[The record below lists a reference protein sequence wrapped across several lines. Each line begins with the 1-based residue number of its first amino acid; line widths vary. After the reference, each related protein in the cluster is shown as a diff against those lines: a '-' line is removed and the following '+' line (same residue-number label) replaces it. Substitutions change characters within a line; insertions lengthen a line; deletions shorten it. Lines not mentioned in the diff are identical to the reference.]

1 MSRPA
6 VAKGQLPAFF
16 EDEPDEPE
24 VPYLGSSVTREEVKH
39 RVGTKLDHRWTHPIE
54 GQGRKG
60 KRQHGLYDERQRVY
74 QTGGEIS
81 NFVYW
86 RKRLVS
92 FAKEAWDQVYLKVDW
107 FEVIDHEKNEC
118 WRISG
123 EKARHYMQTYDA
135 GLGPRVGIPMSKF
148 DIITSRGTYRQEG
161 EP

>member
-1 MSRPA
+1 MSKPPIA
-6 VAKGQLPAFF
+6 DGQMPAFF
-16 EDEPDEPE
+16 EDEPPPPE
-24 VPYLGSSVTREEVKH
+24 VPYLGTAVTRKDVKQ
-39 RVGTKLDHRWTHPIE
+39 RNGTKLDHKWTHAIE

-60 KRQHGLYDERQRVY
+60 KRQHGLYDEKQRVY

-86 RKRLVS
+86 KKRLVS
-92 FAKEAWDQVYLKVDW
+92 MAKEAWDQIHLKVDW
-107 FEVIDHEKNEC
+107 IEVIDHEKNEC

-123 EKARHYMQTYDA
+123 LKAHRYHQVYDA
-135 GLGPRVGIPMSKF
+135 GLGPRVGIPMEKW